1 MESTQKLDLN
11 ITGMTCDGCASHVRS
26 ALQGIEGVTRVE
38 VPDWSQGKATVQ
50 SAEPVPVETL
60 VQAVKN
66 AGYGA
71 GLNSPRE
78 ISEPSGRTGFDLIV
92 IGTGGAGMGA
102 AIRAAELGRSVGI
115 IEAGTIGGTCVNV
128 GCVPS
133 KTLLRA
139 AEAHYKPSHHAF
151 KGVHTR
157 SEPVDWKTVI
167 AEKDR
172 LVEDLRQQKYVNVI
186 QSYSDNLTLIRGRAK
201 LRADGSV
208 EVAGQGVFKA
218 PKIVIATGARPRI
231 LPIEGIE
238 SVEVLT
244 STTAMDLPERPDS
257 LIIIGGRFIAL
268 EQAQMFSRFGTRVTI
283 LQRSQRLI
291 PDDEPEIAEA
301 IAGYLTKEGVSVHT
315 GVEHKAIREEN
326 GEKVVTAVVDGE
338 TREFRA
344 EQVLMAAGRVANTD
358 GLGLEK
364 LGLET
369 PSVELDPSGA
379 IIVDDQMQSTNPN
392 IFAAGDVSN
401 RPQLVYVAA
410 AAGGIAAENA
420 LNGGGKALDL
430 NVLPEVVFTDPQIAR
445 VGLTEAQARDAKYEI
460 KTTILP
466 LEYVPRALAARDTRG
481 LIKLVANAKND
492 RLLGAHILAAEGG
505 EMIQTAALAIHA
517 GRKYGFTVTDLRQ
530 MLFPYLVQAE
540 GLKLAALTFDKDVSQ
555 LSCCAG

>member
-1 MESTQKLDLN
+1 MKDTQEFEFD
-11 ITGMTCDGCASHVRS
+11 ITGMTCDGCASHVRK
-26 ALQGIEGVTRVE
+26 ALKGVEGVTRAE

-50 SAEPVPVETL
+50 SAEPMQAETL
-60 VQAVKN
+60 VQAVQN

-71 GLNSPRE
+71 ELRSKHE
-78 ISEPSGRTGFDLIV
+78 ISANGGPTDFDLIV

-102 AIRAAELGRSVGI
+102 AIRAAELGHSVGI

-151 KGVHTR
+151 KGVHTH
-157 SEPVDWKTVI
+157 SEPVDWKTVV

-172 LVEDLRQQKYVNVI
+172 LVDELRQQKYVNVI
-186 QSYSDNLTLIRGRAK
+186 QSYSGNLTLIQGRAK
-201 LRADGSV
+201 LQEDGSV
-208 EVAGQGVFKA
+208 KVEGKGLFKA
-218 PKIVIATGARPRI
+218 PKIVVATGAHPRI
-231 LPIEGIE
+231 LPIEGIA

-244 STTAMDLPERPDS
+244 STTAMELPERPES

-268 EQAQMFSRFGTRVTI
+268 EQAQLFSRFGARVTI
-283 LQRSQRLI
+283 LQRSPRLI
-291 PDDEPEIAEA
+291 PEDEPEIAEA
-301 IAGYLTKEGVSVHT
+301 IATYMEEDGVSIHT
-315 GVEHKAIREEN
+315 GVEHKAIRDEN
-326 GEKVVTAVVDGE
+326 GEKIVTVLVNGE

-344 EQVLMAAGRVANTD
+344 EQVLMAAGRTGNTE
-358 GLGLEK
+358 GLGLEA
-364 LGLET
+364 LG
-369 PSVELDPSGA
+369 VELDPSGA
-379 IIVDDQMQSTNPN
+379 IVVDDHLQSTNPN

-420 LNGGGKALDL
+420 LNGAGKALDL
-430 NVLPEVVFTDPQIAR
+430 TVLPEVIFTDPQIAR
-445 VGLTEAQARDAKYEI
+445 VGLTEAQARAAKFDV
-460 KTTILP
+460 KTTLLP

-481 LIKLVANAKND
+481 LIKLVANAGND
-492 RLLGAHILAAEGG
+492 RLLGAHVLAAEGG
-505 EMIQTAALAIHA
+505 EIIQTAALAIQA
-517 GRKYGFTVTDLRQ
+517 GRKYGFTVTDMRD

-540 GLKLAALTFDKDVSQ
+540 GLKLAALTFDKDLSQ